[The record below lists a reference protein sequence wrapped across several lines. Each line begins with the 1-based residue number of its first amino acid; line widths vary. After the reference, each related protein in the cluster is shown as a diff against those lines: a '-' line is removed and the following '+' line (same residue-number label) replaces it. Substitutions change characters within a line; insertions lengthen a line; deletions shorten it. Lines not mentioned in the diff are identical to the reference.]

1 MNAKDKQI
9 ERIEYF
15 ESVFGRVSAAAGRLS
30 LALEEFEK
38 LEPELNELEAYYSGK
53 LWKKDYADDEAGR
66 LPPELKRGVLSE
78 DGVYN
83 LLGEIDEI
91 RKALNPHT

>member
-1 MNAKDKQI
+1 MNAKEKQI

-15 ESVFGRVSAAAGRLS
+15 ESVFSRVSAAAGRLS

-38 LEPELNELEAYYSGK
+38 LEPELMELEAYYSGK
-53 LWKKDYADDEAGR
+53 LWKKDFADDEAGR

-83 LLGEIDEI
+83 LLSEIDEI

>member
-15 ESVFGRVSAAAGRLS
+15 ESVFGRVSAAAGCLS

-38 LEPELNELEAYYSGK
+38 LEPELKELEAYYSGK
-53 LWKKDYADDEAGR
+53 LWEKDFADDEAGR

-83 LLGEIDEI
+83 LLSEIDEI